1 TARWADG
8 SGGEGRSP
16 CAAVSSAKY
25 KTRAIY
31 SARLKESH
39 AVTVEEISTLVGVQL
54 GKRGVKPDDRFLED
68 LGAESMDVVNI
79 AAAIEDKY
87 RIRIKESEIAGIRT
101 PSDLLRLIQKR
112 L

>member
-1 TARWADG
+1 MVY
-8 SGGEGRSP
+8 SP
-16 CAAVSSAKY
+16 
-25 KTRAIY
+25 
-31 SARLKESH
+31 RLENSH
-39 AVTVEEISTLVGVQL
+39 SITIEEISRLVGVQL
-54 GKRGVKPDDRFLED
+54 GKRQVKADDRFLED

-87 RIRIKESEIAGIRT
+87 RIRIKESEIAGLRT

>member
-1 TARWADG
+1 MVC
-8 SGGEGRSP
+8 SP
-16 CAAVSSAKY
+16 
-25 KTRAIY
+25 
-31 SARLKESH
+31 RLNESQG
-39 AVTVEEISTLVGVQL
+39 VTIEEISRLVGVQL
-54 GKRGVKPDDRFLED
+54 GKRRVKADDRFLED